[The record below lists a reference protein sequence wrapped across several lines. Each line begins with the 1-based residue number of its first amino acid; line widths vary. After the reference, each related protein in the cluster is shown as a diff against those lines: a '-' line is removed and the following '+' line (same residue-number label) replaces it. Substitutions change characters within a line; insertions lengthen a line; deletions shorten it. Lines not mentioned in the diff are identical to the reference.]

1 MSSSRAVATLGNG
14 LREPLFVRA
23 MQSGGMKAAEVGLGF
38 VVVLLLARW
47 LGAAEYGRYA
57 VAWSV
62 LSLVPVF
69 GALGLPQLLM
79 RDGAVYEQDGMW
91 GLRRGLLL
99 SGLVYLALWGLLA
112 AGVGIAL
119 IWGVLDL
126 GMEDRWLY
134 LLAVI
139 LAVPAMLLRVLG
151 GWLLGRRRVVAG
163 QLGEAVLRRGLVIL
177 FIGFAILTALRADA
191 TNALMLQGAALV
203 LAAMAVAVL
212 VIRDERSLPGAPPL
226 LHLRRWGAGGASFL
240 AIGALT
246 VAMQHTD
253 VLMLGSLVATE
264 DAGIYHLA
272 ARMAELAALALAA
285 VNVVLAPLFA
295 RLAAAGEIARL
306 HRIAVTSAR
315 LLTLLGLAALAGFA
329 VFGGWLLGLFGV
341 GFSDGRTALLIL
353 AAAQVANLACGSV
366 ALLLS
371 MAGHAGA
378 TARGMAAGAGAN
390 VALNA
395 LLIPL
400 YGIEGAAL
408 ATGASLILWN
418 LILLAAVGR
427 KLNIDPSILG
437 LGLRRRAA

>member
-1 MSSSRAVATLGNG
+1 MPSSRALATVRQG
-14 LREPLFVRA
+14 LTEPLFLRA
-23 MQSGGMKAAEVGLGF
+23 MQSGGMKAAQVALGF
-38 VVVLLLARW
+38 VAVLLLARW

-57 VAWSV
+57 VAWSL
-62 LSLVPVF
+62 LSLVPIF

-79 RDGAVYEQDGMW
+79 RDGAVYEQDGVW

-99 SGLVYLALWGLLA
+99 TGLVYLGLWGAAATGVAVALL
-112 AGVGIAL
+112 
-119 IWGVLDL
+119 WGVPDL

-139 LAVPAMLLRVLG
+139 LAGPAMLLRTLG
-151 GWLLGRRRVVAG
+151 GWLLGRQRVIAG
-163 QLGEAVLRRGLVIL
+163 QVGEAVIRRGLMIL
-177 FIGFAILTALRADA
+177 FAGLALLAALHAEA
-191 TNALMLQGAALV
+191 TTALMLQGAALI
-203 LAAMAVAVL
+203 LAALTVAVL
-212 VIRDERSLPGAPPL
+212 VIRDERALPGAPPL

-240 AIGALT
+240 AIAALH
-246 VAMQHTD
+246 VVMQHTD
-253 VLMLGSLVATE
+253 VLMLGSLVAAE
-264 DAGIYHLA
+264 DAGVYHLS
-272 ARMAELAALALAA
+272 ARMAELAGLALAA

-315 LLTLLGLAALAGFA
+315 LLTLLGLAALAGFF
-329 VFGGWLLGLFGV
+329 VFGGGLLDLFGA
-341 GFSDGRTALLIL
+341 GFAEGRAALLIL
-353 AAAQVANLACGSV
+353 AGAQVVNLACGSV

-371 MAGHAGA
+371 MAGHANA

-400 YGIEGAAL
+400 YGIEGAAV
-408 ATGASLILWN
+408 ATGASLVLWN
-418 LILLAAVGR
+418 LVLLAAVGR
-427 KLNIDPSILG
+427 RLNIDPSILG